1 MQTVIHI
8 FCKAGP
14 SLRDRIAKD
23 DRRLSKFELHVE
35 SQKNPTRARGWTKL
49 KSLGA
54 KDGAINVDWDSDAKV
69 LVCRVVTRGS
79 GDPAPIV
86 GDFVSYL
93 LSHHFARF
101 RMLTLVPEAGK

>member
-1 MQTVIHI
+1 MQTLIHV
-8 FCKAGP
+8 FCQAGP
-14 SLRDRIAKD
+14 SLRDKIAKD
-23 DRRLSKFELHVE
+23 ERRLKKFELYVE
-35 SQKNPTRARGWTKL
+35 SQKTQARARGWTKV

-54 KDGAINVDWDSDAKV
+54 KNGAINLDWDRDAMV

-86 GDFVSYL
+86 GDLVSYL

-101 RMLTLVPEAGK
+101 RMLTIVPEAGK